1 MATTRPVSYSSV
13 RTYLECPLRW
23 KFLYVDELPEAP
35 HGYFSF
41 GRTVHSVLEDL
52 LRPLVVPSARLT
64 PSGATQRTLDTFP
77 SEGPTPA
84 TTSGSLWEP
93 TELLAA
99 YESRWVRDGYTSEEE
114 EARYKALG
122 AEMLLKYREGLVRSP
137 PAPVAIEE
145 HLEAK
150 WDGLTVHGY
159 IDRIDRRPNGGLE
172 VLDYKTSRELS
183 AEDARRSDQ
192 LSLYQVL
199 VERNYSDP
207 VDRLTLYHLRS
218 GTAHSA
224 PRRGEQVLEGVHDRF
239 GRAHDGIKSESFEPT
254 PGRHCSRCEF
264 KSLCPEFRVAPEPE
278 QAALLALVDR
288 FQRLRSQEEKLE
300 SDLRSAAEEL
310 HREAERLGI
319 HRIPGSDRVAVRRRE
334 EVWRFRE
341 ESVAPILA
349 AHGLTDK
356 VRADDGDAL
365 RRLAQDRRSDA
376 GLRRRLSEVGG
387 RQVRWYWVLED
398 PPSRS
403 SSA

>member
-1 MATTRPVSYSSV
+1 MSSSRPVSYSSV

-41 GRTVHSVLEDL
+41 GRTVHSVLEGL
-52 LRPLVVPSARLT
+52 LRPLVVPTDRLT
-64 PSGATQRTLDTFP
+64 PSGATQRTLDAFP
-77 SEGPTPA
+77 SDAGPSPGPGRLLEPA
-84 TTSGSLWEP
+84 
-93 TELLAA
+93 ELLADYDA
-99 YESRWVRDGYTSEEE
+99 KWVRDGYTSGEE
-114 EARYKALG
+114 EARYKSLG
-122 AEMLLKYREGLVRSP
+122 AEMLLKYREDLARTP
-137 PAPVAIEE
+137 PTPVAIEE

-159 IDRIDRRPNGGLE
+159 IDRIDRRPNGSLE

-183 AEDARRSDQ
+183 AEDARSSDQ

-218 GTAHSA
+218 RTAHST
-224 PRRGEQVLEGVHDRF
+224 PRRGADVLEGVHERF

-264 KSLCPEFRVAPEPE
+264 KSLCPEFRLVPPPE
-278 QAALLALVDR
+278 QAGLLALVDR
-288 FQRLRSQEEKLE
+288 FQRLRLEEE
-300 SDLRSAAEEL
+300 RVDSDLRAAAEEL

-319 HRIPGSDRVAVRRRE
+319 HRIPGSERVAIRRRE

-349 AHGLTDK
+349 EQGLEF
-356 VRADDGDAL
+356 
-365 RRLAQDRRSDA
+365 DR
-376 GLRRRLSEVGG
+376 
-387 RQVRWYWVLED
+387 
-398 PPSRS
+398 
-403 SSA
+403 

>member
-1 MATTRPVSYSSV
+1 MTSTRPVSYSSV

-41 GRTVHSVLEDL
+41 GRSVHSVLEDL

-77 SEGPTPA
+77 TEGPPVPGPGHLLDPA
-84 TTSGSLWEP
+84 
-93 TELLAA
+93 ELLAA
-99 YESRWVRDGYTSEEE
+99 YDARWVRDGYSSQEE

-122 AEMLLKYREGLVRSP
+122 AEILIKYREDLVRNP

-183 AEDARRSDQ
+183 AEDARTSDQ

-218 GTAHSA
+218 RTAHST
-224 PRRGEQVLEGVHDRF
+224 PRRAPDVLEGVHERF
-239 GRAHDGIKSESFEPT
+239 GRANDGIRSESFEPT

-264 KSLCPEFRVAPEPE
+264 KALCPEFRVVPEPE
-278 QAALLALVDR
+278 QAGLLALVDR
-288 FQRLRSQEEKLE
+288 FQRLRLEEERLE
-300 SDLRSAAEEL
+300 SDLRAAAEEL

-319 HRIPGSDRVAVRRRE
+319 HRIPGTDRVAIRRRE

-349 AHGLTDK
+349 EHGLTDK
-356 VRADDGDAL
+356 VRADDPDAI
-365 RRLAQDRRSDA
+365 RRLTQDRRSDA

-387 RQVRWYWVLED
+387 RQVRWYWVLEE